1 MADTATAEI
10 PIVDIPVADVSI
22 SSASEGDEYE
32 DVTNSLWACLLAA
45 MLALQVGAAYHFD
58 TRGDLTL
65 KVGGDQS
72 AYEFVVCS
80 RTLGRSSP
88 VFQAM
93 LFNDLTESK
102 PSDGAAWNVQLPD
115 DDPSPIFLILSII
128 HGHFQHVTRTL
139 REKQLY
145 EVLVVTEKYDM
156 TKILNP
162 LASTWFAPYEEFRF
176 LGSDE
181 TFPLLWSSWELG
193 HIKAFSRF
201 AAGLMVRQP
210 INVEGELV
218 TGHKTLR
225 RLSGLP
231 YRQPPGLIES
241 IAQGRRD
248 LIGKITTL
256 LNTTILRLCAIPLCN
271 GKPSVQCNVCGSV
284 IGHGDVDHPTWC
296 SKCKCNRGT
305 TKDFHLSPSL
315 CGDLIFGSL
324 SRRVAAIG
332 LKEVAFL
339 ETPTPDYRFSV
350 EELSKDI
357 RAMIIDLPE
366 EHKECNPLPAL
377 RDEMQQLLDCAYAPV
392 TDAHMQYL
400 ESQAKKTGIQ
410 DMPCG
415 VNTAKEDEPEPVP
428 RPFWECLKPATST
441 IECGKAFSF
450 DPIGDLTLRVGEDV
464 VAYEFIV
471 CSRTLSRW
479 SPVFCTMLFGG
490 FAESRPADAAWS
502 VSLPED
508 LPSAMFLVL
517 SIIHGCFEHVPTSL
531 SQIELYQTL
540 VATEKYDMTKIVR
553 PWATAWFAPYKNISK
568 VSSNEILLW
577 ISWELGYADN
587 FCWLAK
593 DLLLS
598 SPVNGNEQ
606 LIGQDGVV
614 LSTYSCLEPPEIL
627 EEVTSR
633 RKRIVDTMVGCIYK
647 TLEAAFGEPEC
658 RGQPQNRECPKCYRR
673 YEINMQECT
682 HCSAGPYDLGRVAL
696 KKSSLTLPPHMCKAL
711 VFGSLAKE
719 VSKMLG
725 QDVALMKKP
734 IPHLQQSINY
744 LLLMIDCME
753 VDVLAEHQACNPLP
767 ATQKVIR
774 AVVESVTSPVKSLHL
789 EYLKEQAKKTGV

>member
-45 MLALQVGAAYHFD
+45 MLALQVGEAYHFD

-93 LFNDLTESK
+93 LFNGFTESK
-102 PSDGAAWNVQLPD
+102 PSDGAAWNVQRPD

-162 LASTWFAPYEEFRF
+162 LASTWFAPYEEIRF

-181 TFPLLWSSWELG
+181 TFPLLW
-193 HIKAFSRF
+193 
-201 AAGLMVRQP
+201 
-210 INVEGELV
+210 
-218 TGHKTLR
+218 
-225 RLSGLP
+225 
-231 YRQPPGLIES
+231 
-241 IAQGRRD
+241 
-248 LIGKITTL
+248 
-256 LNTTILRLCAIPLCN
+256 
-271 GKPSVQCNVCGSV
+271 
-284 IGHGDVDHPTWC
+284 
-296 SKCKCNRGT
+296 
-305 TKDFHLSPSL
+305 
-315 CGDLIFGSL
+315 
-324 SRRVAAIG
+324 RVAAIG

-377 RDEMQQLLDCAYAPV
+377 RDEMQQLLDYAYTPV

-415 VNTAKEDEPEPVP
+415 VIQRSRKRSREEKMSDDDSISADTAKEDEPEPVP

-464 VAYEFIV
+464 VAYEFI
-471 CSRTLSRW
+471 
-479 SPVFCTMLFGG
+479 
-490 FAESRPADAAWS
+490 SRPADAAWS
-502 VSLPED
+502 ASLPED

-531 SQIELYQTL
+531 SQIELCQTL

-568 VSSNEILLW
+568 VSGNEILLW

-598 SPVNGNEQ
+598 SPVNGNGQ

-614 LSTYSCLEPPEIL
+614 LSTYSYLEPPEIL
-627 EEVTSR
+627 
-633 RKRIVDTMVGCIYK
+633 
-647 TLEAAFGEPEC
+647 
-658 RGQPQNRECPKCYRR
+658 
-673 YEINMQECT
+673 
-682 HCSAGPYDLGRVAL
+682 AGPYDLGRVAL

-719 VSKMLG
+719 ISKMLG